1 MTHIYITWEELLM
14 AGIITLLLVVSFVYF
29 VQKLK

>member
-14 AGIITLLLVVSFVYF
+14 ADMIALLLVVSFVYF
-29 VQKLK
+29 IQKLK